1 MYSAQEERGAR
12 DRQMIHLMPT
22 AVTYSKYE
30 NLLSIWILAHL
41 GARLAELY
49 PPLRVYFFFPS
60 LAGISQDGLAWNA
73 SFSEVRK
80 ALCR

>member
-1 MYSAQEERGAR
+1 MDSAQEERGAR

-30 NLLSIWILAHL
+30 NLLSIWIPAHL

-49 PPLRVYFFFPS
+49 PRLRVYFFFS
-60 LAGISQDGLAWNA
+60 IS
-73 SFSEVRK
+73 
-80 ALCR
+80 CRNLTGRVSVERLVL